1 MFYVLVSKVIM
12 YSYILNFKK
21 KLIIVLFDMKNKLK
35 IKLLLVRFKSVVCI
49 E

>member
-1 MFYVLVSKVIM
+1 M

-21 KLIIVLFDMKNKLK
+21 KKIIALFDMKNKPK
-35 IKLLLVRFKSVVCI
+35 TKLSLARSKSVVCI